1 MLVFLFRMIQEN
13 RIIMCKGRGDKN
25 MNKYRDAMRNKAK
38 VKGVCDDCFYL
49 GMVAVLCP
57 LPDMQDIDDISNFS
71 HVCMTRFEE

>member
-1 MLVFLFRMIQEN
+1 
-13 RIIMCKGRGDKN
+13 

-49 GMVAVLCP
+49 GMAAVLCP
-57 LPDMQDIDDISNFS
+57 LPDMQDIDGIANFS